1 MNNNLTA
8 FVLDGLYSILRFMK
22 LSYKFLC
29 LLLGFTCFS
38 LLLSLALARW
48 SFEQGFNE
56 FIINQE
62 RERLA
67 MLSSLVVEEYK
78 ANGNSWENVDL
89 ANARFFSSPPERRLR
104 PPHHRAPPP
113 PSASYSAPS
122 FINRSEGGPPTA
134 LLDENQVL
142 VSGNL
147 LATDSGRE
155 VRVPVTLN
163 TQQIGWLVSFPP
175 ATPSSETAK
184 AFSRQQSHA
193 IIIIGLVSFGVAI
206 ILALGITPRII
217 RPFKA
222 IHHAVKDLTARRYE
236 SKLPNDRSDEF
247 GELMQHINTL
257 AETLKTQE
265 KSKNQWLA
273 DISHELRT
281 PLTILAGE
289 IELVKAGIRAFD
301 NKQLI
306 SFDQEVSRLSLL
318 VDDLYQLSLSD
329 IGGLR
334 YQFSPLN
341 LSDIVDEQCDKLRAR
356 FQQKLLSLH
365 VCATQNA
372 VINADASRIK
382 QLLSNLL
389 INACEYTDA
398 PGEVHISV
406 TTSQT
411 TVTLCVEDSAP
422 GVIKG
427 NESMLFEPLFREDA
441 SRARRSSGGGLGLSI
456 CKQIAQ
462 AHKGEISA
470 MPSMLGGVKINVAFP
485 AITEQKDQ

>member
-1 MNNNLTA
+1 
-8 FVLDGLYSILRFMK
+8 
-22 LSYKFLC
+22 
-29 LLLGFTCFS
+29 
-38 LLLSLALARW
+38 
-48 SFEQGFNE
+48 
-56 FIINQE
+56 
-62 RERLA
+62 
-67 MLSSLVVEEYK
+67 
-78 ANGNSWENVDL
+78 
-89 ANARFFSSPPERRLR
+89 
-104 PPHHRAPPP
+104 
-113 PSASYSAPS
+113 
-122 FINRSEGGPPTA
+122 
-134 LLDENQVL
+134 
-142 VSGNL
+142 
-147 LATDSGRE
+147 
-155 VRVPVTLN
+155 
-163 TQQIGWLVSFPP
+163 
-175 ATPSSETAK
+175 
-184 AFSRQQSHA
+184 
-193 IIIIGLVSFGVAI
+193 
-206 ILALGITPRII
+206 
-217 RPFKA
+217 
-222 IHHAVKDLTARRYE
+222 
-236 SKLPNDRSDEF
+236 
-247 GELMQHINTL
+247 MQHINTL

-334 YQFSPLN
+334 YQFSPLS

-470 MPSMLGGVKINVAFP
+470 MPSMLGGVKINVTFP

>member
-1 MNNNLTA
+1 MH
-8 FVLDGLYSILRFMK
+8 VLYFILRFMK

-78 ANGNSWENVDL
+78 ANGNSWENVNL
-89 ANARFFSSPPERRLR
+89 ATARYFSNPPERRLR
-104 PPHHRAPPP
+104 PPPHRAPPP
-113 PSASYSAPS
+113 STAYSAPS
-122 FINRSEGGPPTA
+122 SIDRSEGGPPTA
-134 LLDENQVL
+134 LLDENQEL
-142 VSGNL
+142 ISGKLPSAN
-147 LATDSGRE
+147 SGRE
-155 VRVPVTLN
+155 VRIPLTLN
-163 TQQIGWLVSFPP
+163 TEHIGWLVSFPP
-175 ATPSSETAK
+175 ATPSSETAR

-206 ILALGITPRII
+206 ILALGITPRIL

-222 IHHAVKDLTARRYE
+222 IHHAVKDLTARHYK
-236 SKLPNDRSDEF
+236 SQLPNDRSDEF
-247 GELMQHINTL
+247 GELMRHINTL
-257 AETLKTQE
+257 AETLETQE

-289 IELVKAGIRAFD
+289 IELVKAGIREFD
-301 NKQLI
+301 NKQLT

-334 YQFSPLN
+334 YQYSPLN
-341 LSDIVDEQCDKLRAR
+341 LSHIVDEQCDKLRPR
-356 FQQKLLSLH
+356 FEQKLLSLR
-365 VCATQNA
+365 VSTTENA
-372 VINADASRIK
+372 IINADASRIK

-389 INACEYTDA
+389 INACEYTDG
-398 PGEVHISV
+398 PGMVHITL

-411 TVTLCVEDSAP
+411 TVTLCVQDSAP

-462 AHKGEISA
+462 AHRGEINA
-470 MPSMLGGVKINVAFP
+470 MPSTLGGVKINVTFP
-485 AITEQKDQ
+485 VATDQKDE